1 MFSEIVAPP
10 HYLLKLEKK
19 KGPEGITRELG
30 QERRIHKR
38 NRRKSYQTHWY
49 LKCIVTHTVR
59 FLGIYFIILSC
70 FY

>member
-49 LKCIVTHTVR
+49 L
-59 FLGIYFIILSC
+59 
-70 FY
+70 